1 MDNGVNEELKNKV
14 ENLRKERKRKECK
27 NMISL
32 WVWMMAIYAIFASVA
47 IVLIKKEISIDEN
60 NQWNWGWTILSIE
73 FLHFALSL
81 IRTIGPKSLGAV
93 LLFGRPLYQVKSG
106 WVYVPFLICQLVTED
121 KTVITIQFPAEPEK
135 VDKSGLD
142 DRPVSPGFV
151 KPIRVTTA
159 SIDMISEEDKVR
171 ISKNPKF
178 LNHPLNEMMTLE
190 PSVVVRFQIR
200 NDDFISFLTNIGSR
214 KKAVSAMRDTV
225 DSVLNIEFPKRTP
238 ALIIMDKAKINGEMK
253 TMIEVLVGEIPDP
266 EDPESFNPEESWGLN
281 VINARL
287 VDLDLSKT
295 INQSL
300 RDIIDSQLKKTST
313 ITQAEGK
320 KKGRELEGEGEM
332 KYKTDVGTGD
342 AKARLALLEAEA
354 TGLEKIAKVAET
366 EEGKL
371 AVVAKVVEKGLEKSQ
386 YSIIPGGPESFI
398 AGIMETLKKTA
409 SRDKAEPDKK
419 TADDSD
425 KLKKGGKK

>member
-1 MDNGVNEELKNKV
+1 MDNGINEELKNKA
-14 ENLRKERKRKECK
+14 EELRKERKRKERK

-32 WVWMMAIYAIFASVA
+32 WIWVMVTYAIFAC
-47 IVLIKKEISIDEN
+47 IGLVLIDKEISIDETK
-60 NQWNWGWTILSIE
+60 QWNWGWTILSIE
-73 FLHFALSL
+73 FLHFGLSL
-81 IRTIGPKSLGAV
+81 IRTVGPKSLGAV

-106 WVYVPFLICQLVTED
+106 WVYVPFLVCQLVKEN
-121 KTVITIQFPAEPEK
+121 KNVITIQFPAEPEK

-142 DRPVSPGFV
+142 DRPVPPGFV

-159 SIDMISEEDKVR
+159 SRDMISEEYKIR
-171 ISKNPKF
+171 ISKDPKF

-190 PSVVVRFQIR
+190 PSALVRFQIR
-200 NDDFISFLTNIGSR
+200 SDDFISFLTNIGSI
-214 KKAVSAMRDTV
+214 KKAISTMRDTV

-238 ALIIMDKAKINGEMK
+238 ALIIMDKAEINKEMK

-266 EDPESFNPEESWGLN
+266 EDTESFNPEESWGLN
-281 VINARL
+281 IINARL

-295 INQSL
+295 INKSL
-300 RDIIDSQLKKTST
+300 RDIIDSQLQKTAT
-313 ITQAEGK
+313 ITQEEGK
-320 KKGRELEGEGEM
+320 KKGRELQGEGEM

-342 AKARLALLEAEA
+342 ASARLALLEAEA
-354 TGLEKIAKVAET
+354 KGLRKISEVAET

-371 AVVAKVVEKGLEKSQ
+371 AVVAKVVESGLEKSQ

-398 AGIMETLKKTA
+398 AGIIETLKKTQ
-409 SRDKAEPDKK
+409 SRDKIEPDEK
-419 TADDSD
+419 TANDSG